1 MAARASTHSSRSGLR
16 VFRIVEETADE
27 SSEMNYSVPPLVLGV
42 VGSGTMGRG
51 IAQVAACAGISVQVH
66 DAASG
71 TAREAITAIHAELER
86 RSAAGKISCDV
97 VNLAFTNLS
106 IADDIEQLADCT
118 VVIEAVVEDLEI
130 KRALFSRLEKI
141 VSDGCVLA
149 TNTSS
154 LLVTAIAASCRQ
166 PERVGGAHFF
176 NPVPMMKIV
185 EVIAGVRTAPS
196 TVQTLC
202 DLVRAV
208 GHTPVVAAD
217 TPGFLINHAGRAL
230 YTEGVRIVG
239 EGIGSPHDVDR
250 VLREAAG
257 FRMGPFQLF
266 DLTGLDVS
274 LPVLLQIYG
283 EFFQEPRFRP
293 APLLR
298 RQMAAG
304 LYGRKVGEG
313 FYRYENGCPIASHDA
328 IRPDWNPKPVW
339 LSPADRSKH
348 PWVPTRLTTLGITLD
363 NEETAGAHTI
373 LLVLPLGD
381 DATTTAVARGLDPE
395 RVMALD
401 ALLPDVPHITLM
413 PTAATRA
420 EIRDSLLGMV
430 FAGGGSATLI
440 HDSPGFVVQR
450 VLAMIVNVSADIAQ
464 QRIATPQDIDFA
476 VRLGL
481 GYPAGPLTLG
491 DTIGSSVLLTVLERM
506 QAFYGDPRYRPSPWL
521 KRRALIGRSLLQ
533 QDA

>member
-1 MAARASTHSSRSGLR
+1 MNLN
-16 VFRIVEETADE
+16 E
-27 SSEMNYSVPPLVLGV
+27 SKHCVPHQVLGV

-51 IAQVAACAGISVQVH
+51 IAQVAACAGFPVRVY
-66 DAASG
+66 DAAPG
-71 TAREAITAIHAELER
+71 KAQEAINAINAELER
-86 RSAAGKISCDV
+86 RSAAGKVSANV
-97 VNLAFTNLS
+97 VSVASGNLS
-106 IADDIEQLADCT
+106 IADEIEQLADCT
-118 VVIEAVVEDLEI
+118 VVIEAIIEDLET
-130 KRALFSRLEKI
+130 KRELFRRLENI
-141 VSDGCVLA
+141 VSDNCVLA

-154 LLVTAIAASCRQ
+154 LLVTAIAATCRH

-202 DLVRAV
+202 DLVRDV
-208 GHTPVVAAD
+208 GHTPVAVAD

-230 YTEGVRIVG
+230 YTEGMRIVA
-239 EGIGSPHDVDR
+239 EGICTPHEVDR
-250 VLREAAG
+250 ILREAAG

-274 LPVLLQIYG
+274 LPVLLQIYR
-283 EFFQEPRFRP
+283 EFFHEPRFRP
-293 APLLR
+293 VPLLR
-298 RQMAAG
+298 RQVAAG

-313 FYRYENGCPIASHDA
+313 FYRYENGSPIAPKVA
-328 IRPDWNPKPVW
+328 VRTDWNAKPVW
-339 LSPADRSKH
+339 LSNADRSTH
-348 PWVPTRLTTLGITLD
+348 PWVPARLSALGIALE
-363 NEETAGAHTI
+363 NEVTASANAI
-373 LLVLPLGD
+373 LLTLPFGD
-381 DATTTAVARGLDPE
+381 DSTTTAVDRGLDPE

-413 PTAATRA
+413 PTVATRA
-420 EIRDSLLGMV
+420 EFRDSLLGMV
-430 FAGGGSATLI
+430 VAGGAKATLI

-450 VLAMIVNVSADIAQ
+450 VLAMIVNVSAEIAQ

-491 DTIGSSVLLTVLERM
+491 DTIGSGVLLTVLERM
-506 QAFYGDPRYRPSPWL
+506 QSFYGDPRYRPSPWL
-521 KRRALIGRSLLQ
+521 KRRALIGRSLQ
-533 QDA
+533 HEDA